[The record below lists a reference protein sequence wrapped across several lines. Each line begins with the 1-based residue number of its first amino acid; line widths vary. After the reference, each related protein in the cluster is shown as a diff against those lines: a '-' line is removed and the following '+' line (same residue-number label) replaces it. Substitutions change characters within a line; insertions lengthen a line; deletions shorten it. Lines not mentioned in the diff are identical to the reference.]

1 MNRFIS
7 LLALFV
13 SCLSFAKSRSAVFHE
28 YCVVGAG
35 PGGLQ
40 MGFYLERAERDY
52 IIFERDALAGAF
64 YVKYPRHRKL
74 ISINKR
80 HTGKTNKEFNMRHD
94 WNSLLSDDESL
105 LMTRY
110 SKQFFPDADI
120 LVKYLNDYATK
131 LKLKV
136 QYNTNIQLVSRQG
149 EGEEALFHLK
159 DQNGTQY
166 TCKNVIMSTGISV
179 ENLPRKFK
187 GFEYTESYSEI
198 STNPDDYE
206 GQTVLI
212 IGRGNS
218 AFETADSIMGATNL
232 IHMFARSRVRLSWE
246 THYVGD
252 LRAVNNGILD
262 TYQLKSLDALL
273 EAPVEEIA
281 VIKRDGK
288 LFVDAFDGT
297 GENIVTVEQPSESGR
312 APDNFAVREP
322 YDRIIRC
329 LGFKFDFSI
338 FDNTTKPRPSKGKT
352 FQKIPSY
359 QTKLR
364 IYIYPWTLFCFIVYF
379 TAGTNTHSVDFRKSA
394 GGFIHGYRYTARA
407 LHRVLEWR
415 NHQVTW
421 PHITVPIT
429 EVINVIIK
437 RINEAS
443 GIYQM
448 FGVLGEVMILRK
460 NGQVEYYEEFPIRLV
475 HQFEEFTGRPA
486 GPMIVLNMEY
496 GKDFSGAG
504 KDTFKSDRATGEPAE
519 AHKSN
524 FLHPVL
530 YFYKEPPTALPK
542 ETKEVV
548 LPRPHRIH
556 HIVED
561 FLTLWTAPSSHLLPL
576 RRFIENVVSS
586 DLRSFFASS
595 CFKIM
600 MTQKSAPVN
609 CHNHYTEGPMLPIP
623 KLLQDILLQS
633 QEDGLNA

>member
-1 MNRFIS
+1 MITSCTIAIS
-7 LLALFV
+7 LLFV
-13 SCLSFAKSRSAVFHE
+13 LTSLNLSLGTSKVHHE

-40 MGFYLERAERDY
+40 LGFFLERAGRDY
-52 IIFERDALAGAF
+52 VIFERDGLAGAF

-80 HTGKTNKEFNMRHD
+80 HTGKTNKEFNLRHD
-94 WNSLLSDDESL
+94 WNSLISDDESL
-105 LMTRY
+105 LMTKY
-110 SKQFFPDADI
+110 SKKFFPDADT
-120 LVKYLNDYATK
+120 LVTYLNDYATK
-131 LKLKV
+131 LKLNV
-136 QYNTNIQLVSRQG
+136 QYNTNIKLVSKEG
-149 EGEEALFHLK
+149 EGREGQFHLK
-159 DQNGTQY
+159 DQNDTSY

-187 GFEYTESYSEI
+187 GFEHTESYSEI

-273 EAPVEEIA
+273 EAPIEEIA
-281 VIKRDGK
+281 VIEKDGK
-288 LFVDAFDGT
+288 LFVDAFDGS
-297 GENIVTVEQPSESGR
+297 GENVVTTDLPISESGQ

-329 LGFKFDFSI
+329 LGFKFDFSV
-338 FDNTTKPRPSKGKT
+338 FDNSTKPRPCSGKRSKKY
-352 FQKIPSY
+352 PSIKPDY
-359 QTKLR
+359 ESTTVSGL
-364 IYIYPWTLFCFIVYF
+364 YF
-379 TAGTNTHSVDFRKSA
+379 AGTNTHSIDFRKSA
-394 GGFIHGYRYTARA
+394 GGFIHGFRYTARA
-407 LHRVLEWR
+407 LHHVMEWR
-415 NHQVTW
+415 NHKVTW
-421 PHITVPIT
+421 PHFTVPIT
-429 EVINVIIK
+429 ELLNVIIK

-443 GIYQM
+443 SIYQM
-448 FGVLGEVMILRK
+448 FGVLGEVMILRENEK
-460 NGQVEYYEEFPIRLV
+460 VEYFEEFPIRLV
-475 HQFEEFTGRPA
+475 HKFEEYTGRPA
-486 GPMIVLNMEY
+486 GPMIVLNLEY
-496 GKDFSGAG
+496 GKNFSGAG
-504 KDTFKSDRATGEPAE
+504 KDTFRPNRATGEPSD
-519 AHKSN
+519 AHNSN

-542 ETKEVV
+542 ETKETV
-548 LPRPHRIH
+548 LPRPNRLH

-561 FLTLWTAPSSHLLPL
+561 FLTLWTAPTSHILPL
-576 RRFIENVVSS
+576 RRFIENVVGS

-600 MTQKSAPVN
+600 MTHKTAPIS
-609 CHNHYTEGPMLPIP
+609 CQNHYFQGPMLPASKI
-623 KLLQDILLQS
+623 LQDTLVS
-633 QEDGLNA
+633 NPGSFVR

>member
-1 MNRFIS
+1 MIS
-7 LLALFV
+7 SLNAVITVLLV
-13 SCLSFAKSRSAVFHE
+13 CVYKMSLSTSSSAEVINHE

-40 MGFYLERAERDY
+40 IGFYLERAGRDY
-52 IIFERDALAGAF
+52 VIFERDGLAGAF

-110 SKQFFPDADI
+110 SKKFFPDADD
-120 LVKYLNDYATK
+120 LVRYLNDYATK

-136 QYNTNIQLVSRQG
+136 QYNTNIKLVSRNG
-149 EGEEALFHLK
+149 EGDDALFHLT
-159 DQNGTQY
+159 DQNGTMY
-166 TCKNVIMSTGISV
+166 TCKNVIMSTGIST
-179 ENLPRKFK
+179 ENLPRNFK
-187 GFEYTESYSEI
+187 GVEYTESYSEM
-198 STNPDDYE
+198 SVNPDDYE

-218 AFETADSIMGATNL
+218 AFETAENIMGATNL

-273 EAPVEEIA
+273 EAPIEEIA
-281 VIKRDGK
+281 VIKKDGK
-288 LFVDAFDGT
+288 LHVDAFDGS
-297 GENIVTVEQPSESGR
+297 GENIVSTEQPISESGK

-329 LGFKFDFSI
+329 LGFKFDFSV
-338 FDNTTKPRPSKGKT
+338 FDNSTQQRPCKGKRSR
-352 FQKIPSY
+352 K
-359 QTKLR
+359 
-364 IYIYPWTLFCFIVYF
+364 YPEIQPNYESTTVPRLFY
-379 TAGTNTHSVDFRKSA
+379 AGTNTHSIDLRKSA
-394 GGFIHGYRYTARA
+394 GGFIHGFRYTARA
-407 LHRVLEWR
+407 LFRLLEWR
-415 NHQVTW
+415 NHAVTW
-421 PHITVPIT
+421 PHITVPVT
-429 EVINVIIK
+429 ELLNVIVK

-448 FGVLGEVMILRK
+448 FGVLGEIMVFRE
-460 NGQVEYYEEFPIRLV
+460 NGKVEYFEDFPIRLV
-475 HQFEEFTGRPA
+475 HKFEEYTGRPA

-504 KDTFKSDRATGEPAE
+504 KDTFRSDRATGEPSD
-519 AHKSN
+519 AHNSN
-524 FLHPVL
+524 FLHPVF
-530 YFYKEPPTALPK
+530 YFYKHPPTALPK
-542 ETKEVV
+542 EKKGVV
-548 LPRPHRIH
+548 LPRPHRLH
-556 HIVED
+556 HMVED

-576 RRFIENVVSS
+576 RRFIENVVGS

-600 MTQKSAPVN
+600 MTHKTAPVN
-609 CHNHYTEGPMLPIP
+609 CHNHYTDGPMLPVS
-623 KLLQDILLQS
+623 KVLQEILAS
-633 QEDGLNA
+633 NNGIHER

>member
-1 MNRFIS
+1 MITSCTTAIS
-7 LLALFV
+7 LLFV
-13 SCLSFAKSRSAVFHE
+13 LTSLNLSLGTSKVHHE

-40 MGFYLERAERDY
+40 LGFFLERAGRDY
-52 IIFERDALAGAF
+52 VIFERDGLAGAF
-64 YVKYPRHRKL
+64 YLKYPRHRKL

-80 HTGKTNKEFNMRHD
+80 HTGKTNKEFNLRHD
-94 WNSLLSDDESL
+94 WNSLISDDESL
-105 LMTRY
+105 LMTKY
-110 SKQFFPDADI
+110 SKKFFPDADT
-120 LVKYLNDYATK
+120 LVTYLNDYATK
-131 LKLKV
+131 LKLNV
-136 QYNTNIQLVSRQG
+136 QYNTNIKLVSKEG
-149 EGEEALFHLK
+149 EGREGQFHLK
-159 DQNGTQY
+159 DQNDTSY

-187 GFEYTESYSEI
+187 GFEHTESYSEI

-273 EAPVEEIA
+273 EAPIEEIA
-281 VIKRDGK
+281 VIKKDGK
-288 LFVDAFDGT
+288 LFVDAFDGS
-297 GENIVTVEQPSESGR
+297 GENVVTTDLPISESGQ

-329 LGFKFDFSI
+329 LGFKFDFSV
-338 FDNTTKPRPSKGKT
+338 FDNSTKPRPCSGKRSKKY
-352 FQKIPSY
+352 PSIKPDY
-359 QTKLR
+359 ESTTVPGL
-364 IYIYPWTLFCFIVYF
+364 YF
-379 TAGTNTHSVDFRKSA
+379 AGTNTHSIDFRKSA
-394 GGFIHGYRYTARA
+394 GGFIHGFRYTARA
-407 LHRVLEWR
+407 LHHVMEWR
-415 NHQVTW
+415 NHKVTW
-421 PHITVPIT
+421 PHFTVHIT
-429 EVINVIIK
+429 ELLNVIIK

-443 GIYQM
+443 SIYQM
-448 FGVLGEVMILRK
+448 FGVLGEVMILRENEK
-460 NGQVEYYEEFPIRLV
+460 VEYFEEFPIRLV
-475 HQFEEFTGRPA
+475 HKFEEYTGRPA
-486 GPMIVLNMEY
+486 GPMIVLNLEY
-496 GKDFSGAG
+496 GKNFSGAG
-504 KDTFKSDRATGEPAE
+504 KDTFRPNRATGEASD
-519 AHKSN
+519 AHNSN

-542 ETKEVV
+542 ETKETV
-548 LPRPHRIH
+548 LPRPNRLH

-561 FLTLWTAPSSHLLPL
+561 FLTLWTAPTSHILPL
-576 RRFIENVVSS
+576 RRFIENVVGS

-600 MTQKSAPVN
+600 MTHKTAPIS
-609 CHNHYTEGPMLPIP
+609 CQNHYFQGPMLPASKI
-623 KLLQDILLQS
+623 LQDTLVS
-633 QEDGLNA
+633 NPGSFVR

>member
-1 MNRFIS
+1 MITSCTIAIS
-7 LLALFV
+7 LLFV
-13 SCLSFAKSRSAVFHE
+13 LTSLNLSLGTSKVHHE

-40 MGFYLERAERDY
+40 LGFFLERAGRDY
-52 IIFERDALAGAF
+52 VIFERDGLAGAF

-80 HTGKTNKEFNMRHD
+80 HTGKTNKEFNLRHD
-94 WNSLLSDDESL
+94 WNSLISDDESL
-105 LMTRY
+105 LMTKY
-110 SKQFFPDADI
+110 SKKFFPDADT
-120 LVKYLNDYATK
+120 LVTYLNDYATK
-131 LKLKV
+131 LKLNV
-136 QYNTNIQLVSRQG
+136 QYNTNIKLVSKEG
-149 EGEEALFHLK
+149 EGREGQFHLK
-159 DQNGTQY
+159 DQNDTSY

-187 GFEYTESYSEI
+187 GFEHTESYSEI

-273 EAPVEEIA
+273 EAPIEEIA
-281 VIKRDGK
+281 VIKKDGK
-288 LFVDAFDGT
+288 LFVDAFDGS
-297 GENIVTVEQPSESGR
+297 GENVVTTDLPISESGQ

-329 LGFKFDFSI
+329 LGFKFDFSV
-338 FDNTTKPRPSKGKT
+338 FDNSTKPRPCSGKRSKKY
-352 FQKIPSY
+352 PSIKPDY
-359 QTKLR
+359 ESTTVSGL
-364 IYIYPWTLFCFIVYF
+364 YF
-379 TAGTNTHSVDFRKSA
+379 AGTNTHSIDFRKSA
-394 GGFIHGYRYTARA
+394 GGFIHGFRYTARA
-407 LHRVLEWR
+407 LHHVMEWR
-415 NHQVTW
+415 NHKVTW
-421 PHITVPIT
+421 PHFTVPIT
-429 EVINVIIK
+429 ELLNVIIK

-443 GIYQM
+443 SIYQM
-448 FGVLGEVMILRK
+448 FGVLGEVMILRENEK
-460 NGQVEYYEEFPIRLV
+460 VEYFEEFPIRLV
-475 HQFEEFTGRPA
+475 HKFEEYTGRPA
-486 GPMIVLNMEY
+486 GPMIVLNLEY
-496 GKDFSGAG
+496 GKNFSGAG
-504 KDTFKSDRATGEPAE
+504 KDTFRPNRATGEPSD
-519 AHKSN
+519 AHNSN

-542 ETKEVV
+542 ETKETV
-548 LPRPHRIH
+548 LPRPNRLH

-561 FLTLWTAPSSHLLPL
+561 FLTLWTAPTSHILPL
-576 RRFIENVVSS
+576 RRFIENVVGS

-600 MTQKSAPVN
+600 MTHKTAPIS
-609 CHNHYTEGPMLPIP
+609 CQNHYFQGPMLPASKI
-623 KLLQDILLQS
+623 LQDTLVS
-633 QEDGLNA
+633 NPGSFVR

>member
-1 MNRFIS
+1 MILCLAKAIGVFIIACTS
-7 LLALFV
+7 LNLSLATEN
-13 SCLSFAKSRSAVFHE
+13 AYHD

-40 MGFYLERAERDY
+40 LGFFLERAGRDY
-52 IIFERDALAGAF
+52 VIFERDSLAGAF

-110 SKQFFPDADI
+110 TKQFFPDADI
-120 LVKYLNDYATK
+120 LVKYLNDYVSK
-131 LKLKV
+131 LNLKV
-136 QYNTNIQLVSRQG
+136 QYNTNIKLVSRDG
-149 EGEEALFHLK
+149 DAKEAMFHLK
-159 DQNGTQY
+159 DQNGTSY
-166 TCKNVIMSTGISV
+166 MCKNVVMSTGISV
-179 ENLPRKFK
+179 ENLPKKFT
-187 GFEYTESYSEI
+187 GMEYTESYSEI

-252 LRAVNNGILD
+252 LRAINNGILD

-273 EAPVEEIA
+273 EAPIEEIA

-288 LFVDAFDGT
+288 LYVDAFDGT
-297 GENIVTVEQPSESGR
+297 GENVVTPDQPVSDNGN

-329 LGFKFDFSI
+329 LGFKFDFSV
-338 FDNTTKPRPSKGKT
+338 FDNSTKPRPCIGMRSKKY
-352 FQKIPSY
+352 PSIKADY
-359 QTKLR
+359 ESTTVPGL
-364 IYIYPWTLFCFIVYF
+364 YF
-379 TAGTNTHSVDFRKSA
+379 AGTNTHSIDFRKSA
-394 GGFIHGYRYTARA
+394 GGFIHGFRYTARS
-407 LHRVLEWR
+407 LHHILEWR
-415 NHQVTW
+415 NHKVTW
-421 PHITVPIT
+421 PHITVPVT
-429 EVINVIIK
+429 ELVNVIIK

-448 FGVLGEVMILRK
+448 FGVLGEVVILRE
-460 NGQVEYYEEFPIRLV
+460 NGDVEYFEEFPIRLV
-475 HQFEEFTGRPA
+475 HKFEEYTGRPS
-486 GPMIVLNMEY
+486 GPMIVVNMEY

-504 KDTFKSDRATGEPAE
+504 KDTFHTNRATGEPSD
-519 AHKSN
+519 AHNSN

-542 ETKEVV
+542 ETKSVV
-548 LPRPHRIH
+548 LPRPHRLH
-556 HIVED
+556 HVVED
-561 FLTLWTAPSSHLLPL
+561 FLTLWTAPTSHILPL
-576 RRFIENVVSS
+576 RRFIETVVGG
-586 DLRSFFASS
+586 DLRSFFAST

-600 MTQKSAPVN
+600 MTHKTAPIS
-609 CHNHYTEGPMLPIP
+609 CRNHYTQGRMLPVP
-623 KLLQDILLQS
+623 KMLQHNLASTEQNLLS
-633 QEDGLNA
+633 

>member
-1 MNRFIS
+1 MITSCTIAIS
-7 LLALFV
+7 LLFV
-13 SCLSFAKSRSAVFHE
+13 LTSLNLSLGTSKVHHE

-40 MGFYLERAERDY
+40 LGFFLERAGRDY
-52 IIFERDALAGAF
+52 VIFERDGLAGAF

-80 HTGKTNKEFNMRHD
+80 HTGKTNKEFNLRHD
-94 WNSLLSDDESL
+94 WNSLISDDESL
-105 LMTRY
+105 LMTKY
-110 SKQFFPDADI
+110 SKKFFPDADT
-120 LVKYLNDYATK
+120 LVTYLNDYATK
-131 LKLKV
+131 LKLNV
-136 QYNTNIQLVSRQG
+136 QYNTNIKLVSKEG
-149 EGEEALFHLK
+149 EGREGQFHLK
-159 DQNGTQY
+159 DQNDTSY

-187 GFEYTESYSEI
+187 GFEHTESYSEI

-273 EAPVEEIA
+273 EAPIEEIA
-281 VIKRDGK
+281 VIKKDGK
-288 LFVDAFDGT
+288 LFVDAFDGS
-297 GENIVTVEQPSESGR
+297 GENVVTTDLPISESGQ

-329 LGFKFDFSI
+329 LGFKFDFSV
-338 FDNTTKPRPSKGKT
+338 FDNSTKPRPCSGKRSKKY
-352 FQKIPSY
+352 PSIKPDY
-359 QTKLR
+359 ESTTVSGL
-364 IYIYPWTLFCFIVYF
+364 YF
-379 TAGTNTHSVDFRKSA
+379 AGTNTHSIDFRKSA
-394 GGFIHGYRYTARA
+394 GGFIHGFRYTARA
-407 LHRVLEWR
+407 LHHVMEWR
-415 NHQVTW
+415 NHKVTW
-421 PHITVPIT
+421 PHFTVPIT
-429 EVINVIIK
+429 ELLNVIIK

-443 GIYQM
+443 SIYQM
-448 FGVLGEVMILRK
+448 FGVLGEVMILRENEK
-460 NGQVEYYEEFPIRLV
+460 VEYFEEFPIRLV
-475 HQFEEFTGRPA
+475 HKFEEYTGRPA
-486 GPMIVLNMEY
+486 GPMIVLNLEY
-496 GKDFSGAG
+496 GKNFSGAG
-504 KDTFKSDRATGEPAE
+504 KDTFRRNRATGEPSD
-519 AHKSN
+519 AHNSN

-542 ETKEVV
+542 ETKETV
-548 LPRPHRIH
+548 LPRPNRLH

-561 FLTLWTAPSSHLLPL
+561 FLTLWTAPTSHILPL
-576 RRFIENVVSS
+576 RRFIENVVGS

-600 MTQKSAPVN
+600 MTHKTAPIS
-609 CHNHYTEGPMLPIP
+609 CQNHYFQGPMLPASKI
-623 KLLQDILLQS
+623 LQDTLVS
-633 QEDGLNA
+633 NPGSFVR